1 MKRKKKRKSRV
12 QQELTR
18 IEKYVGRQQKR
29 YGDVSAGGVN
39 EAISHIMKRYKS
51 DSQRVKH
58 LQELDASE
66 LKKKIL
72 ITTDK
77 ETGETVTLEVQ
88 QSENRRMSRI
98 KRVKHDNLY
107 EDTNLPIKEEI
118 ELNNMGE
125 EMAEVLGMDWQRF
138 DTANYKKLRSEID
151 YELNKPQRE
160 GRGWKRTELEAA
172 SSLNNW
178 LDDLVNDYGLERVVA
193 MVNEGLGTNTID
205 RNQLFYQGGV
215 NINFF
220 ATMLKSLGIPN
231 EEQTLL
237 INKLKEEW

>member
-1 MKRKKKRKSRV
+1 MKRKKRKKTRSQAELSRI
-12 QQELTR
+12 QT
-18 IEKYVGRQQKR
+18 YVSKQQKR
-29 YGDVSAGGVN
+29 YGDIDTTEVEKS
-39 EAISHIMKRYKS
+39 ISRIFRKYKS
-51 DSQRVKH
+51 DFKRAEQ
-58 LQELDASE
+58 LQSLDTSA

-72 ITTDK
+72 ITRDK
-77 ETGETVTLEVQ
+77 DTGEKVTLEVQ
-88 QSENRRMSRI
+88 QSENRSMSRV
-98 KRVKHDNLY
+98 KREKQDNIY
-107 EDTNLPIKEEI
+107 AEPEYPIMEEI
-118 ELNNMGE
+118 AINNMGE

-160 GRGWKRTELEAA
+160 GRGWKKAELEAA
-172 SSLNNW
+172 SNLNNW
-178 LDDLVNDYGLERVVA
+178 LDELVNDYGLDRVVA